1 LIEILIGMSIM
12 VVGILGPMAMFGTG
26 YTNVSEGGRLTM
38 GLTAARQVLE
48 DMRALPVVGLLATLD
63 SLNGL
68 DTDSAGSQPLNDPAR
83 AIARKWRYAIAG
95 DGTGWSFT
103 SAEKSSYKQL
113 ATGTALFKGRGRIT
127 VTQPSVTLREV
138 TVTVTVPGRGNTVS
152 LTTLFTNMQPCD
164 TSRLIGKEAFRSSS
178 SSSRWRSSS

>member
-1 LIEILIGMSIM
+1 VRRKRRSGASGLSLIEILIGMSIL
-12 VVGILGPMAMFGTG
+12 VVGILGTMAMFGTG

-48 DMRALPVVGLLATLD
+48 DMRTLPFASLD

-68 DTDSAGSQPLNDPAR
+68 DTDSAGSQPASGAQRD
-83 AIARKWRYAIAG
+83 IARKWRYAIAG

-103 SAEKSSYKQL
+103 SAEKASYHQL
-113 ATGTALFKGRGRIT
+113 ATGGALFRGRGRIT

-138 TVTVTVPGRGNTVS
+138 TVTVTVPGRGNTVQ
-152 LTTLFTNMQPCD
+152 LVTLFTNM
-164 TSRLIGKEAFRSSS
+164 
-178 SSSRWRSSS
+178 